1 MFLPLKDDNPTRGT
15 AWVTIALLVVNAAAF
30 VLQITAADPDALV
43 LRFGFVPAEAS
54 LAAPLPLLTSMF
66 LHGSLLH
73 LGGNLL
79 YLWIFGNNVED
90 VLGSVRFLAF
100 YLACGLAGHAAH
112 WLTDPHS
119 LLPTIGASGAIS
131 GVLAAYLL
139 RFPRASV
146 TSAIFLIFIVRIV
159 RVPAAVVIGIWIAL
173 QVLNG
178 MVSLGG
184 GPAGHVAW
192 FEHLGGFAGGLLL
205 LPLFAVGRPRRE
217 VRWR

>member
-1 MFLPLKDDNPTRGT
+1 M
-15 AWVTIALLVVNAAAF
+15 TIALLIVNAVAF

-54 LAAPLPLLTSMF
+54 LAAPLPLFTSMF

-90 VLGSVRFLAF
+90 VLGSPRFLAF

-119 LLPTIGASGAIS
+119 SLPTIGASGAIS

-184 GPAGHVAW
+184 APAGNVAW
-192 FEHLGGFAGGLLL
+192 FEHLGGFAGGLML
-205 LPLFAVGRPRRE
+205 LPLFAIGRARRE